1 MNLMSTQIKQ
11 GNDKAICSYYC
22 HFSQPLYQKSL
33 FPDLVTTCKI
43 ILFSPF
49 LQPPPQCWH
58 WSFLIFTTCRY
69 LLPRYLSSSSPSTQM
84 VCNSDTWIFSNHYF
98 YQGIS
103 PSGVLVGY
111 YSIKELTR
119 QASSASKSFFTSLI
133 LYFLAYLVPL
143 SEK

>member
-1 MNLMSTQIKQ
+1 MLLLLSFLT
-11 GNDKAICSYYC
+11 AIIS
-22 HFSQPLYQKSL
+22 
-33 FPDLVTTCKI
+33 KI
-43 ILFSPF
+43 SIPRPSNHLQNYPF
-49 LQPPPQCWH
+49 LSIPTASTLVLALVLSHFYYLQVPP
-58 WSFLIFTTCRY
+58 
-69 LLPRYLSSSSPSTQM
+69 PRYLSSSSPSTQM

-133 LYFLAYLVPL
+133 LYFLAYLVPP
-143 SEK
+143 SEKWNVISDLL